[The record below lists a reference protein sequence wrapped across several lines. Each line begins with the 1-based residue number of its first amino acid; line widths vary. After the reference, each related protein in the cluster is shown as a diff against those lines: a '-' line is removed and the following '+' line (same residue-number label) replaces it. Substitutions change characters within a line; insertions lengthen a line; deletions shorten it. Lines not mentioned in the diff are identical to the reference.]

1 MCKSANHVNMKL
13 LAAVAL
19 MSCFAVIAGQ
29 LSSESPKPTTVPP
42 VTALPSTTPSPTG
55 KTSSAPNTTT
65 QAPPMSTT
73 VAPPVLPPAT
83 SNTYVLKDNSNRT
96 CLMMTATL
104 QLKVAY
110 PTTQG
115 KYETAVVPL
124 SNDTRVDPARSTC
137 NGTRQEQ
144 VLTLAFGSRSN
155 LTMTFTKNGT
165 VYVSGI
171 SVSIVKDS
179 AHFPDAAAPETVVTA
194 SNQSLELY
202 SVSPN
207 LSYRCTVD
215 SPVYVGSNVTV
226 DVVSVRLQAFVNNT
240 GNPDEYG
247 APVECST
254 EDISNIVP
262 IAVGSALALL
272 VVVVLIA
279 YLVGRQRSRQKG
291 YQSV

>member
-1 MCKSANHVNMKL
+1 
-13 LAAVAL
+13 
-19 MSCFAVIAGQ
+19 
-29 LSSESPKPTTVPP
+29 
-42 VTALPSTTPSPTG
+42 
-55 KTSSAPNTTT
+55 
-65 QAPPMSTT
+65 
-73 VAPPVLPPAT
+73 
-83 SNTYVLKDNSNRT
+83 
-96 CLMMTATL
+96 MTATL
-104 QLKVAY
+104 QLKVVY

-124 SNDTRVDPARSTC
+124 SNDTRVDHARSTC

-144 VLTLAFGSRSN
+144 VLTLVFGNWSN
-155 LTMTFTKNGT
+155 LTMTFTKNDT

-179 AHFPDAAAPETVVTA
+179 VYFPNASEPAIVTV
-194 SNQSLELY
+194 SNQSLALY

-215 SPVYVGSNVTV
+215 SPVYIGSNVTV
-226 DVVSVRLQAFVNNT
+226 DVVNVRLQAFVNNT